1 MVQFRSSLC
10 LRRLRS
16 TYLRS
21 DPNASI
27 RYSKEP
33 AHMKVYG
40 ILISV
45 AGALFV
51 TACIWQAVVSPDI
64 RTFML
69 AVASTCAIVTV
80 GHTFLL
86 IKWWDRL

>member
-1 MVQFRSSLC
+1 
-10 LRRLRS
+10 
-16 TYLRS
+16 
-21 DPNASI
+21 
-27 RYSKEP
+27 
-33 AHMKVYG
+33 MKVYG

-51 TACIWQAVVSPDI
+51 TADIWQAVVSPDI

-69 AVASTCAIVTV
+69 VVASTCAIVTV
-80 GHTFLL
+80 GHTFRL